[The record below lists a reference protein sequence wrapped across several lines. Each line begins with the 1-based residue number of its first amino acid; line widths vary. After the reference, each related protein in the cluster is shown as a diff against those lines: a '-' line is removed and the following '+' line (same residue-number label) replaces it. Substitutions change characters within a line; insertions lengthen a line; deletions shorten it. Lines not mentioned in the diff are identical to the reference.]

1 MRSFWHLA
9 GAPVLA
15 HCIECKK
22 SMFSLRYLLFFLPL
36 LQRLLVPLFV
46 GSRSITSFHSPVH
59 EGSVDVDEI
68 DEDLKV
74 EVSLDADFS
83 LVATK

>member
-1 MRSFWHLA
+1 
-9 GAPVLA
+9 
-15 HCIECKK
+15 
-22 SMFSLRYLLFFLPL
+22 MFSLRYLFFLPL
-36 LQRLLVPLFV
+36 LQRLSLPQIF
-46 GSRSITSFHSPVH
+46 GSRNITSFHSPVH

-74 EVSLDADFS
+74 EASLDDDFS